1 MLTFRKISSAEVV
14 DRLGKEVVS
23 DVSSALK
30 KSVKDIK
37 DAGKKVSDKYHLP
50 NDKFSKSSTGS
61 AAERLDARINK
72 LERFK
77 NHPNMPEAKKAEID
91 ALLEEVT
98 TIKKDIG
105 SKSSTGSAAEQL
117 DVKIN
122 KLERLKNHPNMPEAK
137 KTEIDALLEELK
149 TIRKDIDVTSET
161 GASKTTAEH
170 VPDIETAIKNESEF
184 AQTDFL
190 NKDAYGNDLNDP
202 LNPLNKTNPL
212 SPHYEDPMTRGAYN
226 QDLYD
231 PFESMN
237 KMDPLSPYYD
247 GGF

>member
-1 MLTFRKISSAEVV
+1 MLTFGKISSAEVV

-23 DVSSALK
+23 NVSSALK

-77 NHPNMPEAKKAEID
+77 NHPNMPEAKK
-91 ALLEEVT
+91 
-98 TIKKDIG
+98 
-105 SKSSTGSAAEQL
+105 
-117 DVKIN
+117 
-122 KLERLKNHPNMPEAK
+122 
-137 KTEIDALLEELK
+137 TEIDALLEELK
-149 TIRKDIDVTSET
+149 TIRKDIDVTSKT
-161 GASKTTAEH
+161 GVSKTTAEH
-170 VPDIETAIKNESEF
+170 SPDIETAIKNESEF

-202 LNPLNKTNPL
+202 LNPLNKMNPL